1 MSWSR
6 EEALTD
12 PAVREA
18 MMFTSEFRFR
28 LRDIPTEIILRLYRP
43 LHSGR
48 IVVRRS
54 HDLSI
59 PQVAAPAPAAHVD
72 DGDSEGDALH
82 AVVDEM
88 VSLYNAA
95 RAQGLTQIPPGSNL
109 TSIFPT
115 CESLNSAIKPGR
127 FSPLHFLETS
137 LPGPI

>member
-12 PAVREA
+12 PAVREP

-28 LRDIPTEIILRLYRP
+28 LRDIPTEVMLRLYRP

-48 IVVRRS
+48 IVVRQS

-59 PQVAAPAPAAHVD
+59 PQVAAPTPAAHVD

-82 AVVDEM
+82 AVVDKM
-88 VSLYNAA
+88 VSLNNTTACRASPSLSPSSIWAA
-95 RAQGLTQIPPGSNL
+95 GDSEGDA
-109 TSIFPT
+109 
-115 CESLNSAIKPGR
+115 
-127 FSPLHFLETS
+127 LHAVA
-137 LPGPI
+137 

>member
-28 LRDIPTEIILRLYRP
+28 LRDIPTETILRLYRP

-48 IVVRRS
+48 LVVRRS

-59 PQVAAPAPAAHVD
+59 PQAAAPAPTAHAD
-72 DGDSEGDALH
+72 ETDSEGDALH
-82 AVVDEM
+82 LGVGEILALYDEAREQGVPPD
-88 VSLYNAA
+88 VSW
-95 RAQGLTQIPPGSNL
+95 LTL
-109 TSIFPT
+109 
-115 CESLNSAIKPGR
+115 
-127 FSPLHFLETS
+127 
-137 LPGPI
+137 

>member
-12 PAVREA
+12 PAVREP
-18 MMFTSEFRFR
+18 MMFTSEFRFH
-28 LRDIPTEIILRLYRP
+28 LRDIPTEIVLRLYRP

-54 HDLSI
+54 HDPSI
-59 PQVAAPAPAAHVD
+59 PQVAAPAAAARA
-72 DGDSEGDALH
+72 GESDSEGDALH

-95 RAQGLTQIPPGSNL
+95 RAQGLTPD
-109 TSIFPT
+109 TSWLKPNENFPT
-115 CESLNSAIKPGR
+115 L
-127 FSPLHFLETS
+127 
-137 LPGPI
+137 

>member
-12 PAVREA
+12 PAVREPL
-18 MMFTSEFRFR
+18 MFTSEFRFR

-43 LHSGR
+43 LHSGG

-59 PQVAAPAPAAHVD
+59 PQIAAPAPDAHSD
-72 DGDSEGDALH
+72 EGNSEGDALH
-82 AVVDEM
+82 LVVEEM

-95 RAQGLTQIPPGSNL
+95 RAQGLTPHTSWL
-109 TSIFPT
+109 TPNKDFRD
-115 CESLNSAIKPGR
+115 A
-127 FSPLHFLETS
+127 
-137 LPGPI
+137 

>member
-12 PAVREA
+12 PAVREP

-48 IVVRRS
+48 LVVRRS

-59 PQVAAPAPAAHVD
+59 PQVTAPALAARAD
-72 DGDSEGDALH
+72 ESDNEGEVLH
-82 AVVDEM
+82 LVVDEM

-95 RAQGLTQIPPGSNL
+95 RAQGLTPNASWL
-109 TSIFPT
+109 TP
-115 CESLNSAIKPGR
+115 
-127 FSPLHFLETS
+127 
-137 LPGPI
+137 

>member
-1 MSWSR
+1 
-6 EEALTD
+6 
-12 PAVREA
+12 

-59 PQVAAPAPAAHVD
+59 PQVAAPAAAGHAD
-72 DGDSEGDALH
+72 ESDSEGDALH

-88 VSLYNAA
+88 VSLYNTA
-95 RAQGLTQIPPGSNL
+95 RAQGLTPD
-109 TSIFPT
+109 TSWLKPNENFPT
-115 CESLNSAIKPGR
+115 L
-127 FSPLHFLETS
+127 
-137 LPGPI
+137 

>member
-1 MSWSR
+1 MMSRIKLPFMSWSR

-12 PAVREA
+12 PAVREPI
-18 MMFTSEFRFR
+18 MFTSEFRFR

-59 PQVAAPAPAAHVD
+59 PQAAALAPAAQVD
-72 DGDSEGDALH
+72 DGNSEGDALH

-88 VSLYNAA
+88 VSLYNRA
-95 RAQGLTQIPPGSNL
+95 RAQGLTPDTSWLKPNENFPNL
-109 TSIFPT
+109 
-115 CESLNSAIKPGR
+115 
-127 FSPLHFLETS
+127 
-137 LPGPI
+137 

>member
-12 PAVREA
+12 PAVREP

-28 LRDIPTEIILRLYRP
+28 MRDIPTEIILRLYRP
-43 LHSGR
+43 LHSGK

-59 PQVAAPAPAAHVD
+59 SEVAAPPQSAAA
-72 DGDSEGDALH
+72 DGSDSEGDALH
-82 AVVDEM
+82 AAVDEM

-95 RAQGLTQIPPGSNL
+95 RAKGLTPDSSWL
-109 TSIFPT
+109 
-115 CESLNSAIKPGR
+115 KPNEN
-127 FSPLHFLETS
+127 FSS
-137 LPGPI
+137 

>member
-12 PAVREA
+12 PAVREP

-88 VSLYNAA
+88 VSLYNTA
-95 RAQGLTQIPPGSNL
+95 RAQGLTPAISWLKPNENFRNL
-109 TSIFPT
+109 
-115 CESLNSAIKPGR
+115 
-127 FSPLHFLETS
+127 
-137 LPGPI
+137 

>member
-12 PAVREA
+12 PAVREP
-18 MMFTSEFRFR
+18 MMFTSEFRFC

-59 PQVAAPAPAAHVD
+59 PQVGPPAARAD
-72 DGDSEGDALH
+72 ESDSEGDALH

-88 VSLYNAA
+88 VSLYNTA
-95 RAQGLTQIPPGSNL
+95 RAQGLTPDTTWLKPNEN
-109 TSIFPT
+109 FPT
-115 CESLNSAIKPGR
+115 L
-127 FSPLHFLETS
+127 
-137 LPGPI
+137 

>member
-59 PQVAAPAPAAHVD
+59 PQVAAPAPAAHAD
-72 DGDSEGDALH
+72 ESDSEGDALH
-82 AVVDEM
+82 LVVDEM
-88 VSLYNAA
+88 VSLYNRA
-95 RAQGLTQIPPGSNL
+95 RAQGLTPDVSWL
-109 TSIFPT
+109 TPNENFRD
-115 CESLNSAIKPGR
+115 L
-127 FSPLHFLETS
+127 
-137 LPGPI
+137 

>member
-12 PAVREA
+12 PAVREP

-59 PQVAAPAPAAHVD
+59 SWFAAPAPAAHSDVRESV
-72 DGDSEGDALH
+72 GGGLH
-82 AVVDEM
+82 ALVDEM
-88 VSLYNAA
+88 VSLYNSAC
-95 RAQGLTQIPPGSNL
+95 RQGLTPDSCWSQPY
-109 TSIFPT
+109 
-115 CESLNSAIKPGR
+115 
-127 FSPLHFLETS
+127 
-137 LPGPI
+137 

>member
-12 PAVREA
+12 PAVREP

-48 IVVRRS
+48 LVVRRS

-59 PQVAAPAPAAHVD
+59 PQVAAPALAPYAD
-72 DGDSEGDALH
+72 ESNNEGEALH
-82 AVVDEM
+82 LVVEEM
-88 VSLYNAA
+88 VSLYNTA
-95 RAQGLTQIPPGSNL
+95 RAQGLTPDASWLRPNEN
-109 TSIFPT
+109 FR
-115 CESLNSAIKPGR
+115 E
-127 FSPLHFLETS
+127 F
-137 LPGPI
+137 

>member
-12 PAVREA
+12 PAVREP
-18 MMFTSEFRFR
+18 MMFTSEFRLR

-59 PQVAAPAPAAHVD
+59 PQVAAPAPPARA
-72 DGDSEGDALH
+72 GESDSEGDAH

-88 VSLYNAA
+88 VSLYNTA
-95 RAQGLTQIPPGSNL
+95 RAQDLTPD
-109 TSIFPT
+109 TSW
-115 CESLNSAIKPGR
+115 LKPNEN
-127 FSPLHFLETS
+127 FSTL
-137 LPGPI
+137 

>member
-12 PAVREA
+12 PAVREP

-59 PQVAAPAPAAHVD
+59 PQVAAPAPPAHAD

-82 AVVDEM
+82 AV
-88 VSLYNAA
+88 S
-95 RAQGLTQIPPGSNL
+95 
-109 TSIFPT
+109 
-115 CESLNSAIKPGR
+115 GR
-127 FSPLHFLETS
+127 NGFAV
-137 LPGPI
+137 

>member
-12 PAVREA
+12 PAVREP

-28 LRDIPTEIILRLYRP
+28 LRDIPTEIVLRLYRP

-59 PQVAAPAPAAHVD
+59 PKVAAPAPPAHVD
-72 DGDSEGDALH
+72 DGDSEGDVLH

-95 RAQGLTQIPPGSNL
+95 RAQGLTPD
-109 TSIFPT
+109 TSWLKPNEHFPD
-115 CESLNSAIKPGR
+115 L
-127 FSPLHFLETS
+127 
-137 LPGPI
+137 

>member
-18 MMFTSEFRFR
+18 VMFTSEFRFR

-48 IVVRRS
+48 LVVRRS

-59 PQVAAPAPAAHVD
+59 PQVAAPAPTAHAD
-72 DGDSEGDALH
+72 ESDSEGDALH
-82 AVVDEM
+82 LVVDEM
-88 VSLYNAA
+88 VALYNAA
-95 RAQGLTQIPPGSNL
+95 RAQGLTPDASWL
-109 TSIFPT
+109 TPNKSFRD
-115 CESLNSAIKPGR
+115 L
-127 FSPLHFLETS
+127 
-137 LPGPI
+137 

>member
-12 PAVREA
+12 PVVREA
-18 MMFTSEFRFR
+18 MMFTSEFRFC

-48 IVVRRS
+48 LVVRRS

-59 PQVAAPAPAAHVD
+59 PQVAAPALAAHAD
-72 DGDSEGDALH
+72 ESDNEGEALH
-82 AVVDEM
+82 LVVDEM

-95 RAQGLTQIPPGSNL
+95 RAQGLTPDASWL
-109 TSIFPT
+109 TPNENFR
-115 CESLNSAIKPGR
+115 EM
-127 FSPLHFLETS
+127 
-137 LPGPI
+137 